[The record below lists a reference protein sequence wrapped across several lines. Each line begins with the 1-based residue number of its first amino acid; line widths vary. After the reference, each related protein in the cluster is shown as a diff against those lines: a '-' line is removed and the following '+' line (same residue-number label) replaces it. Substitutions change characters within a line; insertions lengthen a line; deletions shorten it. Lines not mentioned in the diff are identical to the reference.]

1 MVPTPHKWEKDEN
14 DVDIDCTVL
23 TTFFQKIKS
32 EPKSDGTDDMDFDND
47 DDDGDGSEADLSLS
61 VNNGIPTPIPAEVN
75 HDPLSNGVTA
85 VTSEIH
91 LFKMHFFTRLI
102 EAKVELNVLY
112 FSGLFNQAEHKEID
126 KLRMELLNYELET
139 AKVKCL

>member
-1 MVPTPHKWEKDEN
+1 MVPTPHKWEKYEN
-14 DVDIDCTVL
+14 YVDIGCTVL

-61 VNNGIPTPIPAEVN
+61 ANNGIPTPIPAEVN

-91 LFKMHFFTRLI
+91 LFKMHFIHPTYRSKSR
-102 EAKVELNVLY
+102 AKCVV
-112 FSGLFNQAEHKEID
+112 FIRFIQSS
-126 KLRMELLNYELET
+126 
-139 AKVKCL
+139 